1 MAALGAVGPVLEST
15 AHSSVQ
21 YPASGSLL
29 CLGIESSANKV
40 GVGIVSSNGE
50 ILSNPRETFITPPG
64 TGFLPRETALH
75 HQSKIVGLVR
85 RALAEAHVEP
95 KQLHCIAYTCGP
107 GMGGPL
113 AVGAITARTLSLLW
127 NIPLVAVNHC
137 VAHIEMGRLVTGCSN
152 PVVLYVSGGNT
163 QVIGYADG
171 RYRILGETL
180 DVAVGNCID
189 RLARLLHLPNDPAP
203 GYQVEQLARRFA
215 ERRRQKLSP
224 GDHSTTAH
232 SACDP
237 HIEDPAQGRMEQSQA
252 ELTEELLPLPYTVKG
267 MDLSFSGIL
276 SRLED
281 IAGTMRRYEK
291 FRNDTCRDS
300 AGERGADAGSISG
313 DGNEGSQKPAHVS
326 IHDTEQSCEV
336 SNDEKLGKGEAR
348 TCDVGPN
355 EGASSGVPS
364 VSTTANGVPAGSRY
378 DGVEAPTCK
387 QRGSDGKAAEKQR
400 RRSEGKASTEMPQLH
415 TCPQDLQESQ
425 VNQKLRQG
433 KCAGKLK
440 LNGRREYQNGEMFED
455 LPTRL
460 LTPESLCFSAQEIIF
475 AMLSEV
481 TERAMALHYADQVLV
496 VGGVGCNLR
505 LQEMLKEMA
514 IRRGASMG
522 GMDDRYCIDN
532 GAMVAYLGCLMASR
546 GQFVDVSKAQY
557 RQRFRTDE
565 VPVLW
570 REDEDQ
576 SLDVAEMRGKS

>member
-1 MAALGAVGPVLEST
+1 MTAPGVVEPLLERCSSP
-15 AHSSVQ
+15 HSSGRCL
-21 YPASGSLL
+21 PSGSLL

-40 GVGIVSSNGE
+40 GVGIVSSDGD

-64 TGFLPRETALH
+64 TGFLPRETAAH
-75 HQSKIVGLVR
+75 HQGKIVGLVR
-85 RALAEAHVEP
+85 RALTEARVEP
-95 KQLHCIAYTCGP
+95 KQLSCIAYTCGP

-137 VAHIEMGRLVTGCSN
+137 VAHIEMGRLVTGCAN

-203 GYQVEQLARRFA
+203 GYQVEQLARRFL
-215 ERRRQKLSP
+215 ETKRKRSSFTDSLKTSGGGSQ
-224 GDHSTTAH
+224 
-232 SACDP
+232 
-237 HIEDPAQGRMEQSQA
+237 IEEPAQGQIERTQEDH
-252 ELTEELLPLPYTVKG
+252 TEMLLPLPYTVKG

-276 SRLED
+276 TRLED

-291 FRNDTCRDS
+291 FRNEMRQDCEPEVDCILSSKHAKQGSRGPALVGTHEPKQSHELSHYGEQKSQAGCCSVEADTGGPTGRPPPS
-300 AGERGADAGSISG
+300 ADANAGTAGTS
-313 DGNEGSQKPAHVS
+313 DDCFEGP
-326 IHDTEQSCEV
+326 
-336 SNDEKLGKGEAR
+336 
-348 TCDVGPN
+348 
-355 EGASSGVPS
+355 ASS
-364 VSTTANGVPAGSRY
+364 
-378 DGVEAPTCK
+378 CK
-387 QRGSDGKAAEKQR
+387 QRGSDGKAAEKQQR
-400 RRSEGKASTEMPQLH
+400 RRGCSGRKEESELRAYPQG
-415 TCPQDLQESQ
+415 LQGIQ
-425 VNQKLRQG
+425 GMKKLREG
-433 KCAGKLK
+433 SCAAKGNSK
-440 LNGRREYQNGEMFED
+440 RQCQSVDMFEG
-455 LPTRL
+455 LPTCL

-475 AMLSEV
+475 AMLTEV

-514 IRRGASMG
+514 MRRGASMG

-532 GAMVAYLGCLMASR
+532 GAMVAYLGCLMASK
-546 GQFVDVSKAQY
+546 GQFVDVSKAHY

-570 REDEDQ
+570 RENDNSHE
-576 SLDVAEMRGKS
+576 LAEMQG